1 MMNRVKKVLAVLL
14 AGMVLFQCINPG
26 RAEAAAADQV
36 KNACAAAL
44 KATGNKDKVK
54 YQSASGAD
62 FDGIPMNLEKKL
74 SAVFLVM
81 DDKAVYN
88 ICVANA
94 KTVKTAKSLYK
105 AFAAY
110 KKQRVADNYFKTDFS
125 KTEQNIIKSAIYG
138 RKGKF
143 VWYISMSSK
152 ANNLK
157 GEAALKKKL

>member
-1 MMNRVKKVLAVLL
+1 MAIPYKENIRVLDL
-14 AGMVLFQCINPG
+14 IS
-26 RAEAAAADQV
+26 QV
-36 KNACAAAL
+36 ITDARVIVIFIIIAIYL
-44 KATGNKDKVK
+44 KFVGFV
-54 YQSASGAD
+54 
-62 FDGIPMNLEKKL
+62 
-74 SAVFLVM
+74 
-81 DDKAVYN
+81 
-88 ICVANA
+88 
-94 KTVKTAKSLYK
+94 
-105 AFAAY
+105 AAY